1 MIPLFERG
9 SVRAVIFIGALL
21 GATFLLDGCYY
32 MQAARGQLH
41 VMRKREPIAE
51 VLAAPDTPPAL
62 AERLSLVE
70 DARQFSIEELGLPDN
85 GSYRSYAD
93 VERDYVVWN
102 VFAAPEFSL
111 EAKVWC
117 FPVAGCVG
125 YRGYFSE
132 QTAQR
137 EAQKLGD
144 KGFDVIVGGVSAY
157 STLGRFDD
165 PVLNTMLR
173 WDDMQLVATIF
184 HELAHQVLYIKGDT
198 AFNESFA
205 SAVEEFGIERW
216 LTVRGLENEIAS
228 HGKRREL
235 RVRLVQ
241 LIDVARTEL
250 DEIYSMPVADEEKR
264 VLKERSLGELSEKV
278 SDEFHQSGRDASAW
292 LENGLNNARLAS
304 MALYDGR
311 LPAFREMLRLCN
323 SELDCFYAEATRLSK
338 LDKEQRDLDLEALY

>member
-9 SVRAVIFIGALL
+9 SVRVAIVVGV
-21 GATFLLDGCYY
+21 TFVLNGCYY
-32 MQAARGQLH
+32 MQAARGQLQ

-62 AERLSLVE
+62 AARLSIVE
-70 DARQFSIEELGLPDN
+70 EARQFSIEVLGLPDN

-137 EAQKLGD
+137 EAEKLGS

-165 PVLNTMLR
+165 PILNTMMR
-173 WDDMQLVATIF
+173 WDDTQLVATIF

-216 LTVRGLENEIAS
+216 LTVRGLENEIES
-228 HGKRREL
+228 YGERREL
-235 RVRLVQ
+235 RRRLVQ
-241 LIDVARTEL
+241 LVDVARAEL
-250 DEIYSMPVADEEKR
+250 DEIYAMSVADEEKR
-264 VLKERSLGELSEKV
+264 ALKERRLGELSEKI

-311 LPAFREMLRLCN
+311 LPAFREMLRLCD
-323 SELDCFYAEATRLSK
+323 SELDCFYTEATRLSK
-338 LDKEQRDLDLEALY
+338 IEKEQRNQELADLH